1 MEKTVLITGAAN
13 GLGKALVEEFARHG
27 WMVFAADIE
36 PVPSFHP
43 DIIPLQMDVT
53 DSASIKEV
61 YTTVTGNISYLD
73 LLLNCTG
80 IYEAYPL
87 SEISY
92 EDLFR
97 IYSVNT
103 FGAFRVI
110 RQFVPLLL
118 PARGRIVSVSSESV
132 KFPSLF
138 QPYQATKI
146 ALEAIHRTIGQELY
160 LKGIRM
166 ALIRPGAIQTRLAG
180 EVDRLVNPVQDSIFE
195 REFARF
201 AAMAPAFRGKMLS
214 PEKAAAK
221 IYKKITR
228 HHLRPVYRI
237 NNNPL
242 LSLIAAVPERWM
254 MRLLKWMLDRDY
266 KIPNSTIQIPNK
278 FQ

>member
-1 MEKTVLITGAAN
+1 MQRTVLITGAAN
-13 GLGKALVEEFARHG
+13 GLGKALTEEFVRHG

-36 PVPSFHP
+36 PVPIFHP

-53 DSASIKEV
+53 DSASIKEAYAKV
-61 YTTVTGNISYLD
+61 SGNISCLG
-73 LLLNCTG
+73 LLFNCTG
-80 IYEAYPL
+80 IYEAYPV
-87 SEISY
+87 SEVPF

-97 IYSVNT
+97 IYSINT

-118 PARGRIVSVSSESV
+118 PARGRIVSISSESV

-146 ALEAIHRTIGQELY
+146 ALEAIHRTMSQELY

-166 ALIRPGAIQTRLAG
+166 ALIRPGAIRTRLTG
-180 EVDRLVNPVQDSIFE
+180 EVERLVNPVQDSIYE
-195 REFARF
+195 REFACF
-201 AAMAPAFRGKMLS
+201 AAMAPRFRGRLQS
-214 PEKAAAK
+214 PEKVAAT

-228 HHLRPVYRI
+228 RHLRPIYRI

-242 LSLIAAVPERWM
+242 LSLIAVVPDRYM
-254 MRLLKWMLDRDY
+254 MRILKLML
-266 KIPNSTIQIPNK
+266 S
-278 FQ
+278 